1 MHMRMN
7 IANTLLNDEIFR
19 IVIISLATI
28 PTLLYIGWV
37 MKNAIKEFLK
47 NTKEVKQNEERN
59 PLQH

>member
-1 MHMRMN
+1 MN
-7 IANTLLNDEIFR
+7 MANTLLNEDIFR

-47 NTKEVKQNEERN
+47 NTKEVR
-59 PLQH
+59 

>member
-47 NTKEVKQNEERN
+47 NTKEVK
-59 PLQH
+59 